1 MCLSNIPKV
10 PTNRRQDGVYESRC
24 KLKNSAWDLTSQS
37 APNNWMSHQKNAQY
51 PEMYK
56 VAVVDDDEHWC
67 QAIKRFFR
75 YRFDVTTFTDPECFV
90 QRSQEFDLVLVDFVL
105 LPLFFFEPIH
115 NGYELVQFLKR
126 HLNQP
131 PLMVLVSG
139 MIDAEDHYLFPE
151 ADACVIKTVDLD
163 DLEQQMFRLLSRS
176 PVPECC
182 DEGRAGLGA

>member
-1 MCLSNIPKV
+1 M
-10 PTNRRQDGVYESRC
+10 
-24 KLKNSAWDLTSQS
+24 
-37 APNNWMSHQKNAQY
+37 
-51 PEMYK
+51 
-56 VAVVDDDEHWC
+56 
-67 QAIKRFFR
+67 
-75 YRFDVTTFTDPECFV
+75 TTFTDPECFV
-90 QRSQEFDLVLVDFVL
+90 QRSQEFDLLLVDFVL

-126 HLNQP
+126 HLTQP

-163 DLEQQMFRLLSRS
+163 VLEQQMFRLLARRS
-176 PVPECC
+176 PVPERC

>member
-1 MCLSNIPKV
+1 M
-10 PTNRRQDGVYESRC
+10 
-24 KLKNSAWDLTSQS
+24 SQI
-37 APNNWMSHQKNAQY
+37 ALNAWMSDQQNVQCPK
-51 PEMYK
+51 MYK
-56 VAVVDDDEHWC
+56 VAVIDDDEHWC

-75 YRFDVTTFTDPECFV
+75 YRFDVATFTDPECFV

-126 HLNQP
+126 HLTQP

-163 DLEQQMFRLLSRS
+163 ALEQQMFRLLARRS
-176 PVPECC
+176 PASEWCE
-182 DEGRAGLGA
+182 EGRAELGT